1 MNPLSRGLL
10 GLALFA
16 AGLVA
21 GGAAV
26 SWWLSASGPPRV
38 WEATV
43 LVPLVDNRGERV
55 PPDRWNAALE
65 PLVADV
71 GGATLGP
78 EQEGWWRD
86 AQRQVHREPVR
97 PVVVSFDHQRL
108 PDFRRAVRDVGR
120 RLGQE
125 AMYVR
130 LEEPRV
136 EVLSVGE
143 GNSQKDP

>member
-1 MNPLSRGLL
+1 VRPLLRGLL
-10 GLALFA
+10 GFALFV

-26 SWWLSASGPPRV
+26 FWWLSSSGPPRV

-55 PPDRWNAALE
+55 PPERWNNALE
-65 PLVADV
+65 PLVDDF

-86 AQRQVHREPVR
+86 SQKQIHREPVR

-108 PDFRRAVRDVGR
+108 AEFRRAVLEVGR

-125 AMYVR
+125 AIYVR

-143 GNSQKDP
+143 GNSQKDR